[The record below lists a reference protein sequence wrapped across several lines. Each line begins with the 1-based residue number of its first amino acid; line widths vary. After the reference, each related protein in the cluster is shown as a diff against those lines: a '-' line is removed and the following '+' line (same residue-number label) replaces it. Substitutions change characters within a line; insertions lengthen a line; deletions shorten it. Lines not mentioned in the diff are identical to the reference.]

1 MSLKQK
7 SAEGLKWSFIET
19 IGVRL
24 FSVSTYFI
32 LAKLLDPTVFG
43 IVALT
48 NTFVY
53 FSEIFVEQGF
63 VAALVQR
70 KTLEENHLSSAFW
83 GNVGLGIIL
92 FAITFLV
99 APGVAR
105 LYDEPLLMD
114 ILRVHAITYILSSL
128 VKVQLALLQRELLL
142 KKIAIART
150 AAIVVSCSVSI
161 VMAYQGYGPWALV
174 FQQILFNGVQVLLLW
189 TMHSWRPSATFSWSH
204 YYEIFSFGSKVMLN
218 RTTTYLIRYA
228 DTLLIGYFL
237 GTGPLGY
244 YSFGQKIFITLTELV
259 DLTYTRVTFSVF
271 SMFQDQKAEL
281 SKKFYQFIDSVALVS
296 IPLFSAA
303 FVFSPIAIPLVF
315 GEKWLNSIPVVQIL
329 SVAGV
334 LTCFY
339 ACTNNLF
346 VGLGRVGLNLR
357 IKLMYLGLSL
367 LLMYGAVQFSIE
379 AVAVTYI
386 LAMLITLSVMLFY
399 VRQFISI
406 KVSAYAISLVR
417 PLAMS
422 LLIVALVYASMYLY
436 KEITWPIFI
445 LQVLLSG
452 IVYGT
457 FLLLLKPELF
467 ESLKLLSTKKG
478 IKIK

>member
-24 FSVSTYFI
+24 FSVSTYFV
-32 LAKLLDPTVFG
+32 LAKLLDPVVFG

-70 KTLEENHLSSAFW
+70 KNLEQAHLSSAFW
-83 GNVGLGIIL
+83 GNLGLGGIFFVL
-92 FAITFLV
+92 TYLG
-99 APGVAR
+99 APGVAS
-105 LYDEPLLMD
+105 LYDEPLLTD
-114 ILRVHAITYILSSL
+114 LLRVHAITYLLSSS

-142 KKIAIART
+142 KTVAIART
-150 AAIVVSCSVSI
+150 VAIVVSCVVSI
-161 VMAYQGYGPWALV
+161 AMAYRGYGAWALV
-174 FQQILFNGVQVLLLW
+174 LQQIIFNGVQAVLLW
-189 TMHSWRPSATFSWSH
+189 IMNSWRPTLTFSWPH
-204 YYEIFSFGSKVMLN
+204 YREIFGFGSKVMLN
-218 RTTTYLIRYA
+218 RTTTYLVRYA

-244 YSFGQKIFITLTELV
+244 YSFAQKIFITLTELV

-271 SMFQDQKAEL
+271 SLLQDQKAEL
-281 SKKFYQFIDSVALVS
+281 SRKFYQFIDSVALVS

-346 VGLGRVGLNLR
+346 AGIGRVGLNLR

-386 LAMLITLSVMLFY
+386 LAMLVTLATMLFY
-399 VRQFISI
+399 IRRFISI
-406 KVSAYAISLVR
+406 KVSAYVVSLVR
-417 PLAMS
+417 PLAVS
-422 LLIVALVYASMYLY
+422 LLIAALIHASMYLFDDV
-436 KEITWPIFI
+436 TWPIFI
-445 LQVLLSG
+445 LQAFLSG
-452 IVYGT
+452 TIYVT
-457 FLLLLKPELF
+457 FLLLSKPELF
-467 ESLKLLSTKKG
+467 ESLKILSAVNKAKTR
-478 IKIK
+478 